1 MDNKHIIIDGD
12 KFQKEYKDQY
22 KKDLVF
28 SIILG
33 VILIVLAAS
42 GLFGSKLL
50 LKIGIVL
57 FPVLMII
64 YATNL
69 LTIGLSMYKKYKH
82 QARTYFLQ
90 ALLVALIAI
99 YIIINPIETLN
110 WIIILVGIFII
121 ASGLVKMLY
130 FPGYIP
136 VLSFVGG
143 GLLIL
148 FSNIIIEFIYFIVL
162 IILFG
167 KGISLLYNSITKI
180 KNK

>member
-1 MDNKHIIIDGD
+1 MNNKHIIIDGD
-12 KFQKEYKDQY
+12 KFQKEYKEQY

-33 VILIVLAAS
+33 IILIVIAIS

-64 YATNL
+64 YAINL
-69 LTIGLSMYKKYKH
+69 LTIGFSMYKNYKH
-82 QARTYFLQ
+82 QARSYFLQ
-90 ALLVALIAI
+90 ALLVALIAL

-121 ASGLVKMLY
+121 ANGLVKMIY

-136 VLSFVGG
+136 LLSFIGG

-148 FSNIIIEFIYFIVL
+148 FSNLIIDFIYFIVL
-162 IILFG
+162 GILFG
-167 KGISLLYNSITKI
+167 KGLSLLMNSITKI